1 MSRCRLAFPSR
12 PRHPGHRPVLL
23 ARGLHA
29 RADHILPQALP
40 SRDGR
45 LGDGRELTGVRTI
58 DDAADLIWN
67 YHGAGFYRSLKP
79 NQHGEEILT
88 LANHVAA
95 IQPRVIVEIG
105 TRDGGTLCIW
115 SRCSPRLEHLISIDL
130 PGGMHGGGYSNA
142 REKLYRLFVN
152 RPNCRLDLLRLDSQQ
167 GSTREQLL
175 KLLNQRPID
184 FLFIDGDHRYAGVK
198 RDYELYGGLVRPGGL
213 IAFHDIRLNRYDST
227 IEVARLW
234 EEIKSSQP
242 HTREIIQAPYSG
254 RYGIGI
260 VTVS

>member
-1 MSRCRLAFPSR
+1 MHNFKSSPTGQAIMWLRNALLDAYYW
-12 PRHPGHRPVLL
+12 PRTRQEFLEML
-23 ARGLHA
+23 SKTEN
-29 RADHILPQALP
+29 AL
-40 SRDGR
+40 
-45 LGDGRELTGVRTI
+45 
-58 DDAADLIWN
+58 DLIWG

-79 NQHGEEILT
+79 NQNRDEISGLVSQ
-88 LANHVAA
+88 VAA

-105 TRDGGTLCIW
+105 TRDGGTLCLW
-115 SRCSPRLEHLISIDL
+115 SQCSPSLEQLISIDL
-130 PGGMHGGGYSNA
+130 PGGIHGGGYANA
-142 REKLYRLFVN
+142 REKLYRLFVSN

-167 GSTREQLL
+167 TSTREQVL

-198 RDYELYGGLVRPGGL
+198 KDYELYASLVRPGGL
-213 IAFHDIRLNRYDST
+213 IAFHDIRPNTFDPT

-234 EEIKSSQP
+234 EEIKISQP
-242 HTREIIQAPYSG
+242 QIREIVHEPYTG